1 MIIRREKKKSFKYIH
16 SAFFQNMQ
24 LPQRSFQSQRKSH
37 LYILV
42 CGLSKIQKRLHRL
55 FTLCC
60 LYFSLSHQESTKET
74 AVFQME
80 YPIYSQAILLPN
92 GKEWI
97 SHFIFNCSSIC
108 IFICLL
114 KRKYFSSAKYFLQ
127 VPFKHM
133 VQYVYTYCRPSAV

>member
-1 MIIRREKKKSFKYIH
+1 MIIRREKKKSFRYIH
-16 SAFFQNMQ
+16 LSSRICSLSRDNSKTRGYLTCIYLFVDYK
-24 LPQRSFQSQRKSH
+24 RYKKSLH
-37 LYILV
+37 IL
-42 CGLSKIQKRLHRL
+42 I
-55 FTLCC
+55 TLCC

-80 YPIYSQAILLPN
+80 YPIYSQAILLTN

-97 SHFIFNCSSIC
+97 SHFIFNCSSVC

-114 KRKYFSSAKYFLQ
+114 KMKYFSSAKYFLKM
-127 VPFKHM
+127 PFKHM